1 MKARESAALQV
12 DRLLARRELLT
23 HDGAARRQAAWL
35 FGGNVRY
42 SCSTRQHNQL
52 ASLNVSIELIKSSA
66 VGDKATVLRNF
77 RGLKHRRQ
85 TESRNPFHDG
95 LPVIEHEWCR
105 QDVERCSAGTPCDI
119 DRAYDLFRP
128 SHLID

>member
-1 MKARESAALQV
+1 MKAREPAALQV
-12 DRLLARRELLT
+12 DRAANLAAYSPAGNCLP

-52 ASLNVSIELIKSSA
+52 ASLNVSIEVIKSSA
-66 VGDKATVLRNF
+66 VGDKATVLRYF
-77 RGLKHRRQ
+77 RGLQHRGQ

-95 LPVIEHEWCR
+95 LPIIQHEWCR
-105 QDVERCSAGTPCDI
+105 QDVERA
-119 DRAYDLFRP
+119 RA
-128 SHLID
+128 I

>member
-1 MKARESAALQV
+1 MLIALRILAAYSP
-12 DRLLARRELLT
+12 AGNAT

-77 RGLKHRRQ
+77 G
-85 TESRNPFHDG
+85 D
-95 LPVIEHEWCR
+95 
-105 QDVERCSAGTPCDI
+105 
-119 DRAYDLFRP
+119 
-128 SHLID
+128 